1 MTRDRD
7 RLITV
12 LGAGSWGTALALVLA
27 QNCQE
32 VHLWSREKGHVDEM
46 REQRVNSRYLPNYP
60 FPKTLQVS
68 DNLESSLGEVADI
81 LIVVPSF
88 AFREVVIRIKPY
100 LNSNARVA
108 WGTKGLT
115 ATGCLLH
122 QVVEIELGHLPMA
135 AISGPSLA
143 TEVVANLPTAIAVAS
158 NRAEFS
164 KDLIRRLHSPCFRV
178 YQNDDMIGVEL
189 CGSVKN
195 ILAIATGI
203 GDGLELGA
211 NARAALITRGLTE
224 MGRLV
229 YAMGGK
235 QETLVG
241 LAGLGDLVLTCTDD
255 KSRNRQFG
263 LALGKGVDPKAAEQ
277 AIGQAIEGLYN
288 TAQVYKLAKKH
299 AVEMPITHQVY
310 RILHEDLDP
319 RQAVRE
325 LLERSPKTEDR

>member
-1 MTRDRD
+1 MARDR
-7 RLITV
+7 RPITV
-12 LGAGSWGTALALVLA
+12 LGAGSWGTALALVLTR
-27 QNCQE
+27 NGQE
-32 VHLWSREKGHVDEM
+32 VRLWSRKKDHVDEM
-46 REQRVNSRYLPNYP
+46 RGQRVNNRYLPHYP
-60 FPKTLQVS
+60 FPKTLHVS
-68 DNLESSLGEVADI
+68 DNLESSLDDVIDI

-88 AFREVVIRIKPY
+88 AFQEVVIRIKPY
-100 LNSNARVA
+100 LNSNVRIA

-122 QVVEIELGHLPMA
+122 QMVEMELGHLPMA

-143 TEVVANLPTAIAVAS
+143 TEVVANLPTAIVVAS
-158 NRAEFS
+158 NRTEFS
-164 KDLIRRLHSPCFRV
+164 KDLIKRLHSPCFRV

-211 NARAALITRGLTE
+211 NARAALITRGLVE
-224 MGRLV
+224 IGRLV

-241 LAGLGDLVLTCTDD
+241 LAGLGDLVLTCTDNQ
-255 KSRNRQFG
+255 SRNRRFG
-263 LALGKGVDPKAAEQ
+263 LAIGKGVDPKTAEQ
-277 AIGQAIEGLYN
+277 TIGQAIEGLYN
-288 TAQVYKLAKKH
+288 TDQVYKLAEKH
-299 AVEMPITHQVY
+299 AVEMPVAHQVY
-310 RILHEDLDP
+310 RILHENLDP

-325 LLERSPKTEDR
+325 LLERPPKTEGG